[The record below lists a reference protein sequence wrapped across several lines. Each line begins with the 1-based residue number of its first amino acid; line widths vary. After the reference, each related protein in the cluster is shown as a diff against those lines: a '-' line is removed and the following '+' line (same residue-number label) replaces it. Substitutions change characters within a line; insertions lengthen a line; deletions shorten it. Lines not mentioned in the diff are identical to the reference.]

1 MLTITETA
9 AQAINS
15 LISASEMPQ
24 GSGLRIASQADS
36 ESDALEL
43 SMAPAPDAG
52 DTVLEGGGAVIFLE
66 PVAAQALDDKIL
78 DVQKIVEGDEEQY
91 RFALAQQS

>member
-15 LISASEMPQ
+15 LISASQMPE
-24 GSGLRIASQADS
+24 GAGLRIVSQP
-36 ESDALEL
+36 ESDVDALEL
-43 SMAPAPDAG
+43 SVAPAPDEQ
-52 DTVLEGGGAVIFLE
+52 DTVLEGGGATVFLE
-66 PVAAQALDDKIL
+66 PGAAEALDDKIL
-78 DVQKIVEGDEEQY
+78 DVQKVVEDNEEQY